1 MGSDL
6 AGKIDRLEQE
16 VERLRLDNRGARK
29 VCAINLGKP
38 DKAGT

>member
-1 MGSDL
+1 MMCTPEATAHYALPSPYVVN
-6 AGKIDRLEQE
+6 AYW
-16 VERLRLDNRGARK
+16 GARK